1 MEENVNEININTK
14 DKEDYKDD
22 MSIEIGN
29 LNINQEVDIKENPK
43 KHIVNVKK
51 KQILINS
58 IDEDNISENLNSK
71 KEKLINISYDDI
83 YLGNEMFFSA
93 PRSYPGDYEKK
104 NKFLTDFALMYN
116 KKNSNRHSSIYSY
129 ISNSGK
135 SCNSNRDSGNRDSN
149 NLENNSFNHYS
160 SSTNNISNFS
170 LAEEEEYDD
179 DDYAIF
185 HNNSYDNLD
194 EKKESSHLKDF
205 ISSINHYRI
214 STNIFSD
221 EKNIYIDEDEIK
233 NENIFL

>member
-1 MEENVNEININTK
+1 MTL
-14 DKEDYKDD
+14 
-22 MSIEIGN
+22 EIGN

-58 IDEDNISENLNSK
+58 VEENNISENSNSK
-71 KEKLINISYDDI
+71 DKKIINISCDDI

-93 PRSYPGDYEKK
+93 PRSYPGDYEKR

-116 KKNSNRHSSIYSY
+116 KKNSNNHNSIYSY

-135 SCNSNRDSGNRDSN
+135 SCNNHDSCNRDSN
-149 NLENNSFNHYS
+149 NLERNSCNNNLS
-160 SSTNNISNFS
+160 NNIMSNNC
-170 LAEEEEYDD
+170 LTEEEEYDD
-179 DDYAIF
+179 DDYAVF
-185 HNNSYDNLD
+185 HNNSFDNLD